1 MTGQNIFS
9 FDHLQQIERLKQL
22 VGGLDEC
29 KRLGFIHV
37 DEQGVQSLS
46 TAGMGY
52 LLHVVAP
59 GITSTAEAFVAGRQA
74 AFDEMDDK

>member
-1 MTGQNIFS
+1 MTEQNIFS

-37 DEQGVQSLS
+37 DEQGV
-46 TAGMGY
+46 
-52 LLHVVAP
+52 
-59 GITSTAEAFVAGRQA
+59 
-74 AFDEMDDK
+74 